1 MSDVIFA
8 LKSKKTNLA
17 LKLESCVRQDHSGVF
32 FFAPAKLALDM
43 LELGTEEIKRL
54 LSELEVT
61 GSYNCIVLDLD
72 FALTKEMLSIYRL
85 AHGIAVIGD
94 GSDISNTKIVRAYAA
109 LNTMEQKQDAPLTGR
124 MSLIYNKF
132 SNKSSKALGDM
143 GLRNLGGAP
152 RYEHAS
158 TEQVMNQL
166 SMLDAFDKI
175 I

>member
-1 MSDVIFA
+1 
-8 LKSKKTNLA
+8 
-17 LKLESCVRQDHSGVF
+17 
-32 FFAPAKLALDM
+32 
-43 LELGTEEIKRL
+43 
-54 LSELEVT
+54 
-61 GSYNCIVLDLD
+61 
-72 FALTKEMLSIYRL
+72 MLSIYRL